1 MILAYQDHRP
11 KIHDSCFIAENATV
25 IGKVSIGENSSVWY
39 GTVLRGDVS
48 YIEIGENSNIQDNTV
63 IHLNKDLPT
72 LIGDNVTVGHGAII
86 HACTIKDNVL
96 IGMGAIILD
105 GAVIESNVIIGAGSL
120 VPPGKLIKSNSLV
133 VGTPAKVIRELTVS
147 ECEGIKKSAENYVK
161 IANNHK
167 Y

>member
-1 MILAYQDHRP
+1 MMILAYQDHRP

-105 GAVIESNVIIGAGSL
+105 GAVIESNVIKIGRAH
-120 VPPGKLIKSNSLV
+120 V
-133 VGTPAKVIRELTVS
+133 
-147 ECEGIKKSAENYVK
+147 
-161 IANNHK
+161 
-167 Y
+167 